1 VHHARRRSDRTP
13 ARRAAARAVRRHRGP
28 AEPGPAR
35 ARPRPARRPH
45 PAAADRPAG
54 RRARPPRGR
63 RNARADRRPAR
74 GVVHRRRRR
83 RLQHHA
89 ADPARGPGGLR
100 GPRDTGTADQG
111 PVPVRVRGADAARPL
126 RPGPSRRPPRPAGGG
141 RMSIVTLIG
150 NPKAGSRTH
159 TVAVK
164 AAEAVGRAAGR
175 EEAAEV
181 VDLSALGSAL
191 LAPGASAAVELALE
205 TVTAADVLVVASP
218 TYKGT
223 YTGLLKSFLDR
234 LPGGALQKTV
244 ALPLLVMGSPRHA
257 LAVELHLR
265 PLLVELGAVVPT
277 PGLAVLESEL
287 PRLDEVLDEWAAR
300 IAPQVA
306 VALRAPLVNIALQE
320 GSRA

>member
-1 VHHARRRSDRTP
+1 
-13 ARRAAARAVRRHRGP
+13 
-28 AEPGPAR
+28 
-35 ARPRPARRPH
+35 
-45 PAAADRPAG
+45 
-54 RRARPPRGR
+54 
-63 RNARADRRPAR
+63 
-74 GVVHRRRRR
+74 
-83 RLQHHA
+83 
-89 ADPARGPGGLR
+89 
-100 GPRDTGTADQG
+100 
-111 PVPVRVRGADAARPL
+111 
-126 RPGPSRRPPRPAGGG
+126 
-141 RMSIVTLIG
+141 MSIVTLIG

>member
-1 VHHARRRSDRTP
+1 MSA
-13 ARRAAARAVRRHRGP
+13 
-28 AEPGPAR
+28 
-35 ARPRPARRPH
+35 
-45 PAAADRPAG
+45 
-54 RRARPPRGR
+54 
-63 RNARADRRPAR
+63 
-74 GVVHRRRRR
+74 
-83 RLQHHA
+83 
-89 ADPARGPGGLR
+89 
-100 GPRDTGTADQG
+100 
-111 PVPVRVRGADAARPL
+111 
-126 RPGPSRRPPRPAGGG
+126 
-141 RMSIVTLIG
+141 SIVTVVG
-150 NPKAGSRTH
+150 NPRPGSRTLQ
-159 TVAVK
+159 TAVAAT
-164 AAEAVGRAAGR
+164 AAIAARIGHDVPDGGGD
-175 EEAAEV
+175 V
-181 VDLSALGSAL
+181 VDLSALGPQLFAAESPEVDAAL
-191 LAPGASAAVELALE
+191 KLVTGAS
-205 TVTAADVLVVASP
+205 VLVVASP